1 MDEPN
6 HSMPI
11 YSYTKF
17 KELADDR
24 MSLVKIFVQRNET
37 WQPAGKGTIKYYQL
51 IDSSILKEIKS
62 VADLNR
68 QTNNFFI
75 LIDGSEVDDVSSEEI
90 DNLRNYR
97 TVLKM
102 RDFKNENI
110 LVFYDIM
117 YGVDFD
123 FDIDR

>member
-51 IDSSILKEIKS
+51 TDSSTLKEIKS